1 MGSRGQPEESRAA
14 ILQAAAHEFA
24 EHGIAGARTDAI
36 AREAR
41 VNKALLYY
49 YFKDKET
56 LYGAVLDDAFSGL
69 KKTVFAVLD
78 GDLPP
83 REKMLAYAGAYFDF
97 VASNQIY
104 PRLMQRE
111 MMRARE
117 GQSQHIDKIIKN
129 YIQPIF
135 GRVSELM
142 QKGIADGEF
151 RPVNP
156 AHFVPSMVAMIV
168 FYFSSAP
175 MMQKIVGFNPLT
187 PERIAER
194 RAAVLDFISAAL
206 FRPKATPRKEHA
218 HERAQPFFHP
228 SRNHLRDRRDLLL
241 FLDGPLAGSGPDRNR
256 RCEPG
261 DRQRAGQKAASR
273 SCWWMKARR

>member
-1 MGSRGQPEESRAA
+1 MGSRGQPVESRAA
-14 ILQAAAHEFA
+14 ILKAAAKEFA
-24 EHGIAGARTDAI
+24 ENGIAGARTDSI
-36 AREAR
+36 ARKAR

-56 LYGAVLDDAFSGL
+56 LYGAVLDEAFSGL
-69 KKTVFAVLD
+69 KNTVFQVLD

-83 REKMLAYAGAYFDF
+83 REKMMAYAGAYFDF
-97 VASNQIY
+97 IASNQIY

-117 GQSQHIDKIIKN
+117 GQSPHIDKVIKN

-135 GRVSELM
+135 HRVGDLM
-142 QKGIADGEF
+142 RKGIADGEF
-151 RPVNP
+151 RAVNP

-187 PERIAER
+187 AERVAER

-206 FRPKATPRKEHA
+206 FRPKRKATARKEHG
-218 HERAQPFFHP
+218 HERA
-228 SRNHLRDRRDLLL
+228 
-241 FLDGPLAGSGPDRNR
+241 
-256 RCEPG
+256 
-261 DRQRAGQKAASR
+261 
-273 SCWWMKARR
+273 

>member
-1 MGSRGQPEESRAA
+1 MSRLIPRKDLRQRRRELRERRKRLRRQQHELRRMGSHGHPEQSRAA

-24 EHGIAGARTDAI
+24 NHGIDGARTDAI

-56 LYGAVLDDAFSGL
+56 LYSAALDEAFSGL
-69 KKTVFAVLD
+69 KETAFRALD
-78 GDLPP
+78 SDLAL
-83 REKMLAYAGAYFDF
+83 REKFLAYAGAYFDF
-97 VASNQIY
+97 VASNPMY

-117 GQSQHIDKIIKN
+117 GASPHLDRIIKN
-129 YIQPIF
+129 YFQPIF
-135 GRVSELM
+135 ARVGELLR
-142 QKGIADGEF
+142 KGIAEGEF
-151 RPVNP
+151 RPVSP

-168 FYFSSAP
+168 FYFSGAP
-175 MMQKIVGFNPLT
+175 VMQKIVGFNPLT

-206 FRPKATPRKEHA
+206 FRAKAPA
-218 HERAQPFFHP
+218 P
-228 SRNHLRDRRDLLL
+228 
-241 FLDGPLAGSGPDRNR
+241 
-256 RCEPG
+256 PG
-261 DRQRAGQKAASR
+261 GR
-273 SCWWMKARR
+273 S

>member
-1 MGSRGQPEESRAA
+1 MARLFQARHVPRRRMGSRGQPEESRAA

-24 EHGIAGARTDAI
+24 EHGIAGARTNAI
-36 AREAR
+36 ASEAG

-56 LYGAVLDDAFSGL
+56 LYGAVLDDVFSGL
-69 KKTVFAVLD
+69 KKTVFRVLD
-78 GDLPP
+78 GDQPP
-83 REKMLAYAGAYFDF
+83 REKILAYVGAYFDF
-97 VASNQIY
+97 IASNRLY

-117 GQSQHIDKIIKN
+117 GQSPHIDKVIKN

-135 GRVSELM
+135 MRVAELIK
-142 QKGIADGEF
+142 KGTTDGEF

-156 AHFVPSMVAMIV
+156 AHFVPSIVAMIV

-194 RAAVLDFISAAL
+194 RASVLDFISAAL
-206 FRPKATPRKEHA
+206 FRP
-218 HERAQPFFHP
+218 ER
-228 SRNHLRDRRDLLL
+228 N
-241 FLDGPLAGSGPDRNR
+241 
-256 RCEPG
+256 
-261 DRQRAGQKAASR
+261 AGQG
-273 SCWWMKARR
+273 ARL

>member
-1 MGSRGQPEESRAA
+1 MARLFPHRQVLHRRMGSRGQPEESRAA
-14 ILQAAAHEFA
+14 ILQAAAYEFA
-24 EHGIAGARTDAI
+24 EHGIAGARTDSI
-36 AREAR
+36 AREAH

-56 LYGAVLDDAFSGL
+56 LYGAVLDDAFAGL
-69 KKTVFAVLD
+69 KNAVFQVLNSN
-78 GDLPP
+78 LPP
-83 REKMLAYAGAYFDF
+83 REKIMSYARAYFDF
-97 VASNQIY
+97 IASNQLY

-117 GQSQHIDKIIKN
+117 GQSHHIDKIIKN

-135 GRVSELM
+135 VRVSEVM
-142 QKGIADGEF
+142 KQGIAAGEF
-151 RPVNP
+151 RRVDP

-206 FRPKATPRKEHA
+206 FQPRPNATQGA
-218 HERAQPFFHP
+218 
-228 SRNHLRDRRDLLL
+228 
-241 FLDGPLAGSGPDRNR
+241 
-256 RCEPG
+256 
-261 DRQRAGQKAASR
+261 R
-273 SCWWMKARR
+273 S

>member
-1 MGSRGQPEESRAA
+1 MAKLLDRRSALPRRMGSRGQPEESRAA
-14 ILQAAAHEFA
+14 ILQAAAQEFA

-36 AREAR
+36 AGTAR

-56 LYGAVLDDAFSGL
+56 LYGAVLDEAFGGL
-69 KKTVFAVLD
+69 KATVFRVLD
-78 GDLPP
+78 GNLPP
-83 REKMLAYAGAYFDF
+83 REKMMAYAGAYFDF
-97 VASNQIY
+97 IASNQIY

-117 GQSQHIDKIIKN
+117 GQSPHIDKVIKT

-135 GRVSELM
+135 LRVGELM
-142 QKGIADGEF
+142 RQGIADGEF

-175 MMQKIVGFNPLT
+175 MMQKIVGYNPL
-187 PERIAER
+187 PRARIAER

-206 FRPKATPRKEHA
+206 FCPPHNAAPLKEHA
-218 HERAQPFFHP
+218 HERA
-228 SRNHLRDRRDLLL
+228 
-241 FLDGPLAGSGPDRNR
+241 
-256 RCEPG
+256 
-261 DRQRAGQKAASR
+261 
-273 SCWWMKARR
+273 

>member
-14 ILQAAAHEFA
+14 ILRAAAREFA
-24 EHGIAGARTDAI
+24 ELGIAGARTDAI

-41 VNKALLYY
+41 VNKALIYY

-56 LYGAVLDDAFSGL
+56 LYGAALDDAFSGL
-69 KKTVFAVLD
+69 KTAVFRVLD
-78 GDLPP
+78 SDLTP

-97 VASNQIY
+97 IATNQLY

-117 GQSQHIDKIIKN
+117 GRSPHIDKVIKN
-129 YIQPIF
+129 YIRPIF
-135 GRVSELM
+135 GRVSELV

-151 RPVNP
+151 RAVNP
-156 AHFVPSMVAMIV
+156 AHLVQSIVAMIV

-194 RAAVLDFISAAL
+194 RASVLDFISAAL
-206 FRPKATPRKEHA
+206 FIQGTKPGPKSQTKAT
-218 HERAQPFFHP
+218 Q
-228 SRNHLRDRRDLLL
+228 
-241 FLDGPLAGSGPDRNR
+241 G
-256 RCEPG
+256 
-261 DRQRAGQKAASR
+261 
-273 SCWWMKARR
+273 AR

>member
-1 MGSRGQPEESRAA
+1 MARLFRSHPHVGRIRMGSRGQPEESRSA
-14 ILQAAAHEFA
+14 ILLAAAHEFA

-41 VNKALLYY
+41 VNKALIYY

-56 LYGAVLDDAFSGL
+56 LYGAILDEAFSGL
-69 KKTVFAVLD
+69 KTAVFRVLD
-78 GDLPP
+78 SDLAP
-83 REKMLAYAGAYFDF
+83 REKIMAYVGAYFDF

-117 GQSQHIDKIIKN
+117 APSPHIDKVIKT

-142 QKGIADGEF
+142 RKGIADGEF

-156 AHFVPSMVAMIV
+156 VHFVPSMVAMIV
-168 FYFSSAP
+168 FYFSNAP
-175 MMQKIVGFNPLT
+175 MMQRIVGFNPLT

-194 RAAVLDFISAAL
+194 RAAVLDLISASL
-206 FRPKATPRKEHA
+206 FRPKHNATQGA
-218 HERAQPFFHP
+218 
-228 SRNHLRDRRDLLL
+228 
-241 FLDGPLAGSGPDRNR
+241 
-256 RCEPG
+256 
-261 DRQRAGQKAASR
+261 R
-273 SCWWMKARR
+273 S

>member
-1 MGSRGQPEESRAA
+1 MSAKATTTNRRADLTRKAILRAA
-14 ILQAAAHEFA
+14 IREFS
-24 EHGIAGARTDAI
+24 EHGLAGARTEAI
-36 AREAR
+36 AESAR

-49 YFKDKET
+49 YFQDKET
-56 LYGAVLDDAFSGL
+56 LYGAVLDNAFSGL
-69 KKTVFAVLD
+69 KTTVFRVLD
-78 GDLPP
+78 SEVPP
-83 REKMLAYAGAYFDF
+83 REKILAYAGAYFDF
-97 VASNQIY
+97 IASNQIY

-117 GQSQHIDKIIKN
+117 GQSQHIDKVIKN

-135 GRVSELM
+135 VRVSELM
-142 QKGIADGEF
+142 RKGIADGEF

-187 PERIAER
+187 RDRVAER

-206 FRPKATPRKEHA
+206 FRSAHTATPSK
-218 HERAQPFFHP
+218 
-228 SRNHLRDRRDLLL
+228 
-241 FLDGPLAGSGPDRNR
+241 GG
-256 RCEPG
+256 
-261 DRQRAGQKAASR
+261 R
-273 SCWWMKARR
+273 S